1 MWLVACDA
9 TKKTV
14 RPKVEAR
21 GGRGRG
27 ERERDKRVGC
37 KAEIMAESRSHL
49 KLLGL
54 GNILGDWL
62 ERRRQFYSS
71 HV

>member
-9 TKKTV
+9 KNDGATESRSQRRET
-14 RPKVEAR
+14 E
-21 GGRGRG
+21 G

-37 KAEIMAESRSHL
+37 KAGLTAESRSHL